1 MGKEVVYKPP
11 YPTSEKINTPIEQ
24 QKEFFLTWSEWA
36 VKKRTQINR
45 AYTAGGGYTVPAGFT
60 LFITS
65 IWISSTVYNNVNATC
80 AFTPSGTNQP
90 ILALAMLSAN
100 NSVETQSI
108 ALNLSSPYRLEQ
120 NQTIIFST
128 GFQLNYAGFTGWLE
142 PNPSS

>member
-1 MGKEVVYKPP
+1 
-11 YPTSEKINTPIEQ
+11 
-24 QKEFFLTWSEWA
+24 
-36 VKKRTQINR
+36 
-45 AYTAGGGYTVPAGFT
+45 
-60 LFITS
+60 
-65 IWISSTVYNNVNATC
+65 
-80 AFTPSGTNQP
+80 
-90 ILALAMLSAN
+90 MLSAN